1 MKREEDS
8 HPVTLVVTTRFL
20 VYCLHLCAN
29 KLDLDRSLE
38 MYAFVG
44 KYFAVL
50 LSLNLLPI
58 NQHII
63 NRLRRTRRETSRSDP
78 GGSRPGGGTAR
89 ANNFEENPALNY
101 LSVSFSLDL
110 TFSDP

>member
-1 MKREEDS
+1 MMWKRVMKREEDS

-58 NQHII
+58 NQQSFAQNPEEDVEIV
-63 NRLRRTRRETSRSDP
+63 SR
-78 GGSRPGGGTAR
+78 
-89 ANNFEENPALNY
+89 
-101 LSVSFSLDL
+101 
-110 TFSDP
+110 